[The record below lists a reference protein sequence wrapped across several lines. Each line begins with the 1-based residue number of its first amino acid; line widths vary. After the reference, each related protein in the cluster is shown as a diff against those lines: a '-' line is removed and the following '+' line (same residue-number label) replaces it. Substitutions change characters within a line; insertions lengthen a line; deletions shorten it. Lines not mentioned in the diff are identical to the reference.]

1 MYSLEPTEDNQVN
14 LLEEPLTKTQSD
26 LLDHIITKVPVSRA
40 LGNRVLLE
48 VLDFIGVML
57 LLKYRVDF
65 PRIGRFGTA
74 KANNGRTQ
82 VIFVPSQHLE
92 KLLGTDITAINK
104 EIYD

>member
-1 MYSLEPTEDNQVN
+1 MYSLKPAEDNHVQPF
-14 LLEEPLTKTQSD
+14 EEPITKTQSD

-40 LGNRVLLE
+40 LGNRVLQE
-48 VLDFIGVML
+48 VLDFIGIML

-65 PRIGRFGTA
+65 PRIGRFSTA

-82 VIFVPSQHLE
+82 VIFEPSQHLE
-92 KLLGTDITAINK
+92 KLLDANVKAINT